1 MRNTSETDQRRTLRA
16 KLSHPDV
23 GDVGEGKLTFG
34 YSSSSAFSL
43 NEFAPKV
50 RLTEP
55 QLAEGLVAEAEDG
68 TKWSLYG
75 CKGFGHSL
83 FIDFVVENGMR
94 ATKIQKFEVRYTDV
108 SDWFFSQM
116 RLESDLGASIEWAS
130 MPAKLVAEVSQSD
143 LTFKCESEYV
153 ASLVQQGEDR
163 KLHQH
168 FEFSFTAT
176 SKHFTLVEVRDL
188 ARRFSQLLSLLLTH
202 PCSIVSIDVTPN
214 GMHSGR
220 LYYGVASSPPPE
232 AESTD
237 DPNLVAWRTFFT
249 DKRHVDGCWDTLVKK
264 FFHSKHRDVVWA
276 RLAGMQNFEGF
287 WEYRILGYV
296 TLLDG
301 LVSKDFKAGTPIQ
314 PTDKLK
320 EFETALGA
328 VKRKLTKAQTAAVMD
343 AATKTFTSTGTFAS
357 KFDALMKKLDQDVVK
372 VINFTTADFKR
383 IKRLRDQVA
392 HALPISYK
400 SSDLTPML
408 AIMNRL
414 RLLLTYLFFLEV
426 GLQKD
431 VFLRCLAQPRNQL
444 RMRADIDEVHLQRLL
459 KPDTFFKVTPRQLE
473 VIRTRPPKLHWP
485 CFVLSKRGQIAYS
498 LAYSRKLAA
507 LFMDGT
513 GGDVYGR
520 LGFPKGVVRHVGEAY
535 FEDGTNTVSVHSVA
549 IIDRS
554 LLPV

>member
-1 MRNTSETDQRRTLRA
+1 MRNTSETDQKRTLRA
-16 KLSHPDV
+16 QLSHPDV

-34 YSSSSAFSL
+34 YSNSSTFSL
-43 NEFAPKV
+43 NAFTPKV

-83 FIDFVVENGMR
+83 FIDFVAENGMQ

-116 RLESDLGASIEWAS
+116 RLKSDLGASIEWTS
-130 MPAKLVAEVSQSD
+130 IPAKLVAEVSQSD
-143 LTFKCESEYV
+143 LSFKCESEYV

-176 SKHFTLVEVRDL
+176 SKHFTLAEVRDL
-188 ARRFSQLLSLLLTH
+188 ARRFSQLLSLLLVH
-202 PCSIVSIDVTPN
+202 PCSIVSVDVTPD

-220 LYYGVASSPPPE
+220 LYYGVANSPPPE

-237 DPNLVAWRTFFT
+237 DPDLVAWRTFFT
-249 DKRHVDGCWDTLVKK
+249 DKRDVDGCWDTLVKK

-301 LVSKDFKAGTPIQ
+301 FVSKDFKTGAPIQ

-320 EFETALGA
+320 ELDTALGA
-328 VKRKLTKAQTAAVMD
+328 VKRKLTKAQTTAVMD
-343 AATKTFTSTGTFAS
+343 AVTKVFISTGTFAS

-414 RLLLTYLFFLEV
+414 KLLLTYLFFLEV

-444 RMRADIDEVHLQRLL
+444 RMRAEIDEVHLHRLL
-459 KPDTFFKVTPRQLE
+459 KPDSFFKVTPKQLE
-473 VIRTRPPKLHWP
+473 VIRKRSPKLFWP
-485 CFVLSKRGQIAYS
+485 CFVLNKRGQITYS
-498 LAYSRKLAA
+498 LAYSKKLAA
-507 LFMDGT
+507 LFMNGT

-520 LGFPKGVVRHVGEAY
+520 LGFPSGVVRHVGEAY
-535 FEDGTNTVSVHSVA
+535 FEDGTHTVSVHSVA

-554 LLPV
+554 LLPA